1 MANERLVVCGG
12 ARASNPPIGGT
23 ALDLRMRGAH
33 PNVDLQINMLA
44 DAVTAPVP
52 GGLLDLVDIAT
63 YVYCADQA
71 VTRGGDGVENVGAEW
86 RRRLHFVVP
95 VRAPDLW
102 NSEPAR
108 AALTGTLGFLSDDDY
123 SFEFVPLKDGPEF
136 QSYMFGEADRG
147 PGAVEEVVLFS
158 GGLDSL
164 AGAIEESVIVG
175 RRVALVTHQP
185 SSKLVPRYERLRSD
199 LRAKAKHA
207 PLFVPVSINKLKA
220 LGREYTQRSRS
231 FLYVALGASVAK
243 AVGLSRVR
251 FYENGVVSLNL
262 PPSAQVVGAKA
273 TRTTHPRVLR
283 GFAEIIAIATGAA
296 FSVENPYAWRTKT
309 DVVRGIVN
317 AGCADMIRFSTSC
330 THTWEMTR
338 LHPHCGSCSQCI
350 DRRFAVLAANAQDF
364 DPGDGYKADLLTGE
378 RPENEKRTMLAS
390 YVETASE
397 LARISERDFFTR
409 FGEVSRAI
417 RYIAG
422 SADEAARRI
431 YEMYRRHGQEV
442 SGVVDRAIAANAKE
456 IRERTLPAT
465 SLIRLVCDSTA
476 SSMGPTAAD
485 ASPPSAAPS
494 ESLRAKNAFMRK
506 GSRAWQLWFEAG
518 TDFILVRSKGAAYIH
533 LLMMSQGIPVSAAK
547 LASTVAM
554 RPEEFMLG
562 SAGEASD
569 VDALAA
575 YRERGREISEELAE
589 ARSNN
594 DVSLVEKLQNEAFA
608 LVERIKADSGL
619 GDRTRQE
626 SDDRERV
633 RKSVGNAI
641 RRAVEDI
648 GEWSPALAKHLRS
661 PNLKAGL
668 HPCYAPSP
676 AVVWQLI

>member
-1 MANERLVVCGG
+1 MANERLVLCGG
-12 ARASNPPIGGT
+12 ANTATLPFGGT
-23 ALDLRMRGAH
+23 PLELRMWGGH
-33 PNVDLQINMLA
+33 PNVDLQISMLA

-52 GGLLDLVDIAT
+52 IGLLDLVDIAT

-71 VTRGGDGVENVGAEW
+71 VRRGGDGVENVGAEW

-95 VRAPDLW
+95 VRSPGLW

-123 SFEFVPLKDGPEF
+123 SFDFVPLKDGPQF
-136 QSYMFGEADRG
+136 PGYLFGEADRG

-164 AGAIEESVIVG
+164 AGAIEESVLG
-175 RRVALVTHQP
+175 SRRVALVTHQP
-185 SSKLVPRYERLRSD
+185 SSKLVPRYEKLRRD
-199 LRAKAKHA
+199 LTAKAKHA
-207 PLFVPVSINKLKA
+207 PLFVPVTINKLKA

-262 PPSAQVVGAKA
+262 PPSSQVVGAKA

-283 GFAEIIAIATGAA
+283 GFSEIIAIATGAN
-296 FSVENPYAWRTKT
+296 FSVENPFAWRTKT
-309 DVVRGIVN
+309 DVVRRIVA
-317 AGCADMIRFSTSC
+317 AGCAEMINFSTSC

-338 LHPHCGSCSQCI
+338 ANPHCGSCSQCI
-350 DRRFAVLAANAQDF
+350 DRRFAVLAGGGEDWE
-364 DPGDGYKADLLTGE
+364 PPEGYKADLLTGA
-378 RPENEKRTMLAS
+378 RPDNEKRTMLAS
-390 YVETASE
+390 YVEMAGEVARMSQGE
-397 LARISERDFFTR
+397 FLAR

-417 RYIAG
+417 RYISG

-442 SGVVDRAIAANAKE
+442 SGVVDRAIAANAKG

-465 SLIRLVCDSTA
+465 CLIRLVCDTTVSGTPRPA
-476 SSMGPTAAD
+476 VPA
-485 ASPPSAAPS
+485 PPPVAAPS
-494 ESLRAKNAFMRK
+494 DSPRAKNSFLRK
-506 GSRAWQLWFEAG
+506 GTRAWQLWFDG
-518 TDFILVRSKGAAYIH
+518 GRDFVLVRSKGAAYLH
-533 LLMMSQGIPVSAAK
+533 LLMMSQGTPISAAK

-554 RPEEFMLG
+554 RPEEYMLG
-562 SAGEASD
+562 SAGVASD

-575 YRERGREISEELAE
+575 YRERGKELTEELAE

-594 DVSLVEKLQNEAFA
+594 DVARVEAIQKDMFA
-608 LVERIKADSGL
+608 LVERLKADSGL
-619 GDRTRQE
+619 GDRTRRE

-641 RRAVEDI
+641 RRAVADI